1 MNKSKFVYYIIATL
15 CLLSVACTER
25 HASLERAL
33 RYAGDNRA
41 ELEKVLAHYASDPAD
56 SLKLRAAQYLIENMP
71 YHRSYPADVY
81 HDYCT
86 KMDSLFRNSEKGDT
100 LVAAKASA
108 ISAEF
113 EPRLKPVF
121 DILEITSDYLIWNID
136 YSFEQWET
144 SRFLQHLEFD
154 DFCEYV
160 LPYKCFELQPM
171 TKWKEEWS
179 GIWRG
184 ELDQIAQIDELKYN
198 VRRATEAVTYVY
210 KGVDSMLRMDVRQI
224 DGMNHIDIYDLNAL
238 AMQPYG
244 TCLERSRLG
253 VLNCRSKALP
263 VSFDFTPNWA
273 DRGNP
278 HYWNN
283 VYVSCRRSPDFEP
296 FGIFPGDYHYPDNR
310 MGKVYRLT
318 YAPHP
323 LLLEVIEKGGRIPP
337 SLSQLFMRDVTAEY
351 GRSTDITIDLLPGYD
366 RTNEYAY
373 LAVFNNAEWLP
384 MDICKIKRGKA
395 TFHDVQLD
403 ILYIVVTY
411 ENGRISPVSKPFIV
425 DVRKQV
431 KFIEADMQ
439 NTQDMRV
446 HRKYPAFSH
455 IYDMGNFKY
464 LQGGTIESSDNRSFN
479 NSVVQAQ
486 LPMDKFLAGEVE
498 VTDTIP
504 YRYWR
509 IRSTYAQ
516 SSDFAE
522 LYFYDRDSL
531 KRISGKLIYPNV
543 KVREARFDTPQHIC
557 DNDPLTY
564 FAVENVDVL
573 RWVGF
578 DFGKPVSLKKIAY
591 IRRGDGN
598 DICPGDEYEFY
609 YWLNGEWHLHDKQ
622 TAENVYLD
630 FKNVPCDGLYFIKG
644 LSRGV
649 QNRTFIYEN
658 GEVHWY

>member
-160 LPYKCFELQPM
+160 LPYKCLEMQPIDD
-171 TKWKEEWS
+171 WKERWS
-179 GIWRG
+179 KTWRG
-184 ELDQIAQIDELKYN
+184 ELDWQVEIDELKYN
-198 VRRATEAVTYVY
+198 VRRATEAITYFY
-210 KGVDSMLRMDVRQI
+210 KNSDSLRMEVRQI
-224 DGMNHIDIYDLNAL
+224 SGMDHIDILNIETL
-238 AMQPYG
+238 AIQPYG

-253 VLNCRSKALP
+253 LFNCRSKSLP
-263 VSFDFTPNWA
+263 VSFDFTPCWA
-273 DRGNP
+273 DRGGP

-283 VYVSCRRSPDFEP
+283 VYVSRRRSPDYEP
-296 FGIFPGDYHYPDNR
+296 FNKYPGAYHYPDNA
-310 MGKVYRLT
+310 MAKVYRMS

-323 LLLEVIEKGGRIPP
+323 LLMEVVERGGNIPP
-337 SLSQLFMRDVTAEY
+337 SLSALFIRDVTAEY
-351 GRSTDITIDLLPGYD
+351 GRTTDITIPLLSDVDSQDG
-366 RTNEYAY
+366 YAY
-373 LAVFNNAEWLP
+373 LAVFDNSDWVP
-384 MDICKIKRGKA
+384 MDICRIKRRKA
-395 TFHDVQLD
+395 SFNDVGLD
-403 ILYIVVTY
+403 ILYMVVAY
-411 ENGRISPVSKPFIV
+411 EDKKIKPLSHPFIV
-425 DVRKQV
+425 DVRKRVNYIKADTSRMQDV
-431 KFIEADMQ
+431 RLRRKF
-439 NTQDMRV
+439 
-446 HRKYPAFSH
+446 PAFSH
-455 IYDMGNFKY
+455 IYGNVKY
-464 LQGGTIESSDNRSFN
+464 LHGGTIEAANDKYFVKPH
-479 NSVVQAQ
+479 VVAQ
-486 LPMDKFLAGEVE
+486 FPANKFLAGEVC
-498 VTDTIP
+498 VTDTLP

-509 IRSTYAQ
+509 LRSTGPQA
-516 SSDFAE
+516 SDFAE
-522 LYFYDRDSL
+522 IYFYDRDSIVGGEL
-531 KRISGKLIYPNV
+531 YYPATV
-543 KVREARFDTPQHIC
+543 VRNERYDTPQHIC

-564 FAVENVDVL
+564 MTVDSTDCF
-573 RWVGF
+573 RWAGF
-578 DFGKPVSLKKIAY
+578 DFGKPVSLNKIAY

-630 FKNVPCDGLYFIKG
+630 FKNVPCNGLYFIKG